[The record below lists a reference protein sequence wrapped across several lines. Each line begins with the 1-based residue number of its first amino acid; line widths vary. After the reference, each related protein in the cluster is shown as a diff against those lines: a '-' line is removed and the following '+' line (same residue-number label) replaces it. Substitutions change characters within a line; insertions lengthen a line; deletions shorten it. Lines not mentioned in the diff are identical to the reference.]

1 MIVLIYQ
8 IHQSATDAMKEQPGR
23 IFLLVG
29 YSFGNFRQAKKVMRK
44 SSDCS

>member
-23 IFLLVG
+23 IFPPCRL
-29 YSFGNFRQAKKVMRK
+29 
-44 SSDCS
+44 